1 MESTVYKFIF
11 RYSRKEQVF
20 ILIFTLLSLPFY
32 YASLDIPKLIV
43 NNVLADPDS
52 PAPGSAAAATP
63 APKWAGA
70 SCAPPKSPPQTMT
83 GP

>member
-1 MESTVYKFIF
+1 MESTIYKFIF

-20 ILIFTLLSLPFY
+20 ILLFTLLSLPFY

-43 NNVLADPDS
+43 NNVLADPES
-52 PAPGSAAAATP
+52 LAPGSADLR
-63 APKWAGA
+63 A
-70 SCAPPKSPPQTMT
+70 SIAERHPQRRLAKGQKDEVV